1 MTAATKLALAL
12 LGVSLV
18 TLLVV
23 SARTPLGPA
32 NSDYAAL
39 VNQAEDLVRTVARDG
54 LGAFGRSE
62 VRNHVEQLTKRP
74 LTPLLSA
81 WSALSLGR
89 VGLLAA
95 SSSVRLPWLILAGL
109 MPLSVFLVLRD
120 RYGVRAALGAACWLL
135 LSPGFIDSALAV
147 RLDALGVWSGW
158 LPLAA
163 YAWSERERTLHARR
177 ELLAACG
184 VLGLIAFG
192 LSLEALWVLP
202 LILVHA
208 LSVRGAQNLRAS
220 ERGQVLIP
228 ATALLLIAVLP
239 VAMVAC
245 DPMLW
250 HADAPTIIRRVFDEE
265 DPASSVTSRFAPFFV
280 PALLSLCG
288 LVALALHGLARR
300 FATGQYRPARD
311 RSGIGLLLGLG
322 LLCAALCAW
331 FGASSGRQFAVELLR
346 PFLACLVG
354 IGAATLSSRFATRHA
369 QFAEA
374 GLLVLALLVR

>member
-1 MTAATKLALAL
+1 MTAVTKLALAL
-12 LGVSLV
+12 LGISLV
-18 TLLVV
+18 TLLVA

-39 VNQAEDLVRTVARDG
+39 VNQAEDLVRTIAHDG
-54 LGAFGRSE
+54 LGALGQSE

-95 SSSVRLPWLILAGL
+95 SSSIRLPWLILAGL

-120 RYGVRAALGAACWLL
+120 RYGARTALGAACWLL

-147 RLDALGVWSGW
+147 RPDALGVWSGW
-158 LPLAA
+158 LLLAV

-177 ELLAACG
+177 ELLAVCG
-184 VLGLIAFG
+184 ALGLIAFG
-192 LSLEALWVLP
+192 LSLQALWVLP

-208 LSVRGAQNLRAS
+208 LSVRSAQGLRAS
-220 ERGQVLIP
+220 GRGQVLIP
-228 ATALLLIAVLP
+228 ATALLLLAVLP
-239 VAMVAC
+239 VAIVAC
-245 DPMLW
+245 DPLLW
-250 HADAPTIIRRVFDEE
+250 HADAPTLIRRVFDEE

-280 PALLSLCG
+280 PGLLSLCG
-288 LVALALHGLARR
+288 LVALALHGLSRR
-300 FATGQYRPARD
+300 FATGRYRPARD

-354 IGAATLSSRFATRHA
+354 IGAAALSSRFAARHA

-374 GLLVLALLVR
+374 GLLVVALLVR